1 MGLTTEW
8 FDPKLATDDN
18 EKKFNGDNNNN
29 NNAVGI
35 MEDGS
40 ILALYVSRLGVVSTT
55 VAHGF
60 TTMFVGGLPYHLK
73 DR

>member
-1 MGLTTEW
+1 
-8 FDPKLATDDN
+8 
-18 EKKFNGDNNNN
+18 
-29 NNAVGI
+29 

-55 VAHGF
+55 VAHGLNK
-60 TTMFVGGLPYHLK
+60 MFVGGLPYHLK